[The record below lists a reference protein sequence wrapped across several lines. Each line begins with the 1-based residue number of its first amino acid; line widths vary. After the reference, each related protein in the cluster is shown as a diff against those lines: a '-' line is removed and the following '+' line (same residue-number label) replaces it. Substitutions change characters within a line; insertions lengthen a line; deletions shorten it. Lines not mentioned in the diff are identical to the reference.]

1 MRLLFLRNVD
11 TQNVLLSK
19 YFIGY
24 LRNDNKVKPL
34 HIMLPKTSA
43 SVKSYGGQTRWMDF
57 LIEDVTY

>member
-24 LRNDNKVKPL
+24 LHNDTKVKPL

-43 SVKSYGGQTRWMDF
+43 SVKSYDGQTRWMDF
-57 LIEDVTY
+57 SIEDVTY